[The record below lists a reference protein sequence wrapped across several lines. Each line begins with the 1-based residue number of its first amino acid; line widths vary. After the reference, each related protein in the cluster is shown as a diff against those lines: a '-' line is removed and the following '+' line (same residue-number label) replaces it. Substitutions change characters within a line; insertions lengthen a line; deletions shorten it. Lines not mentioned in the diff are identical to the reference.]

1 MVNTG
6 DTRVCCL
13 VVHARAFGLT
23 QRMRHMQVA
32 GAPMGNGKMG
42 GMGGLGG
49 LKLGGNGNKFERF
62 DDGLQMSE
70 STRRMEGFG
79 SGR

>member
-1 MVNTG
+1 
-6 DTRVCCL
+6 
-13 VVHARAFGLT
+13 
-23 QRMRHMQVA
+23 MRGMQVA
-32 GAPMGNGKMG
+32 GAPSGNGKLG

-49 LKLGGNGNKFERF
+49 LGRGGNNKFERF

>member
-1 MVNTG
+1 MLT
-6 DTRVCCL
+6 DTN
-13 VVHARAFGLT
+13 GT
-23 QRMRHMQVA
+23 QVS
-32 GAPMGNGKMG
+32 GAPGGKGKVLG

-49 LKLGGNGNKFERF
+49 LGKGGNNKFERF

>member
-1 MVNTG
+1 MHCQSCSSADWACVACRW
-6 DTRVCCL
+6 RV
-13 VVHARAFGLT
+13 HPAA
-23 QRMRHMQVA
+23 MA
-32 GAPMGNGKMG
+32 SWEA
-42 GMGGLGG
+42 MGGLGG
-49 LKLGGNGNKFERF
+49 LGRGGNNKFERF

>member
-1 MVNTG
+1 
-6 DTRVCCL
+6 
-13 VVHARAFGLT
+13 
-23 QRMRHMQVA
+23 
-32 GAPMGNGKMG
+32 MG
-42 GMGGLGG
+42 GGKAGGLNSF
-49 LKLGGNGNKFERF
+49 KLGGGGNNKFERF